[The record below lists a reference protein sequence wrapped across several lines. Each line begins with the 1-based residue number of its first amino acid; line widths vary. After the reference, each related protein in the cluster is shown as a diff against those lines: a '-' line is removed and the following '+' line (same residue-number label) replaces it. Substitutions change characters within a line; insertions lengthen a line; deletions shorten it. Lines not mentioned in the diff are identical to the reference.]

1 MPPEDGLGLAL
12 ASAERFGRGSSVRDA
27 AGAFLVCGEFGGE
40 RTLRLVADTY
50 GAASSSL
57 GD

>member
-1 MPPEDGLGLAL
+1 
-12 ASAERFGRGSSVRDA
+12 
-27 AGAFLVCGEFGGE
+27 VCGEFGGE
-40 RTLRLVADTY
+40 RALRLVADTY